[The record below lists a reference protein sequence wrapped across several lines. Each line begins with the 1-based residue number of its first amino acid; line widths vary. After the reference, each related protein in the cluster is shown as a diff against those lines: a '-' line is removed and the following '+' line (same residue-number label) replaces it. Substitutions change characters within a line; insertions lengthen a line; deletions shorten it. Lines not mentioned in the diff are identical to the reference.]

1 VPSVFPLKSSERD
14 KSARAAH
21 TFFARSAGRGKHSL
35 QKGRLVVMTKPYGKQ
50 NSREELADLFR
61 SVGLKLTNQR
71 IAVYR
76 EVAENCFH
84 PSVEEV
90 YERVRKTLPAISL
103 NTVYRVLTTL
113 SEKGLLQ
120 RLDPF
125 YPRTL
130 YDADMREHHHLIC
143 LNCGRIEDVYL
154 DDLCIDMDQLK
165 RLGLPDSVGE
175 FRLQFRGLCSLCAA
189 GANMPSSVEVKAS

>member
-1 VPSVFPLKSSERD
+1 MNKSYEE
-14 KSARAAH
+14 
-21 TFFARSAGRGKHSL
+21 L
-35 QKGRLVVMTKPYGKQ
+35 
-50 NSREELADLFR
+50 NSRESLEALFR
-61 SVGLKLTNQR
+61 GAGLKLTNQR

-90 YERVRKTLPAISL
+90 YERVRKALPAISL

-125 YPRTL
+125 YPRSL

-143 LNCGRIEDVYL
+143 SNCGRIEDVYL
-154 DDLCIDMDQLK
+154 DDFRIDLDRLK
-165 RLGLPDSVGE
+165 CQGLPASAGE
-175 FRLQFRGLCSLCAA
+175 VRLQFRGLCSLCASA
-189 GANMPSSVEVKAS
+189 AKISREVEEKAS